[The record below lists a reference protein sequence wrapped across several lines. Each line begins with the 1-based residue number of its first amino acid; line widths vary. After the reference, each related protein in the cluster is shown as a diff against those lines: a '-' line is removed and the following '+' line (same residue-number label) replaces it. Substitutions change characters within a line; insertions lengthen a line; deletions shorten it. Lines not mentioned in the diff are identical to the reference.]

1 MWAMEWIWVGLL
13 FVIMFGPIVLMLIR
27 RRRGEKLSQ
36 GPDSLMESYR
46 HGFEQRPRWP
56 RG

>member
-1 MWAMEWIWVGLL
+1 MEWIWVGLL
-13 FVIMFGPIVLMLIR
+13 FLIVFGPIVLMLIR

-36 GPDSLMESYR
+36 GPDSLMETYR
-46 HGFEQRPRWP
+46 HGFEQGPRWP